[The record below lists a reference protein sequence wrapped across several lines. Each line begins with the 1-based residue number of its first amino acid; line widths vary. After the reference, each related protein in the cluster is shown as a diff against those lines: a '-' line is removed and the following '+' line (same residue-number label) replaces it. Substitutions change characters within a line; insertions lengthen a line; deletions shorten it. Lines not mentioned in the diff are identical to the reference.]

1 MTHRLYRLVLGIL
14 LLVSLYFDFSYVIG
28 ALIIMVLLEGLTNLR
43 IPLLIGRLRK
53 RLGDPGQPAEEGMLN
68 RGTGCPRFNFDAE
81 RGMSLFMGLILLL
94 SYVMFYDRLWIIPWF
109 MGFALLGSGV
119 SGMCPM
125 LIAFRRLGFK

>member
-14 LLVSLYFDFSYVIG
+14 LLVSLYFDFSYVIWT
-28 ALIIMVLLEGLTNLR
+28 LIVMLLLEGLTNLR

-53 RLGDPGQPAEEGMLN
+53 LLGDPGRPAEEGMFN
-68 RGTGCPRFNFDAE
+68 RRPGCARFNFDAE
-81 RGMSLFMGLILLL
+81 RGMCLFMGLILLL

>member
-14 LLVSLYFDFSYVIG
+14 LLVSLYFDFAYVIW
-28 ALIIMVLLEGLTNLR
+28 ALIVMLLLEGLTNLR

-53 RLGDPGQPAEEGMLN
+53 LLGDPGRPAEEGMFK
-68 RGTGCPRFNFDAE
+68 RGTVCPRFNFDAE
-81 RGMSLFMGLILLL
+81 RGMCLFMGLILLL
-94 SYVMFYDRLWIIPWF
+94 SYVMFYDQLWIIPWF

-125 LIAFRRLGFK
+125 LIAFRWLGFK